1 MPVAR
6 EHLGCSLGEEGHFLA
21 GTLHDLYAIDPE
33 KKIEGGFGPLVRQR
47 VEQIREVV

>member
-6 EHLGCSLGEEGHFLA
+6 EHLGCNLGEGGHFLA
-21 GTLHDLYAIDPE
+21 GTLHDLYAIDSE